1 MELLFLLLP
10 FFLLGLAVAGISRIS
25 GVAMSMII
33 VPALLIW
40 GATPLDVISFML
52 LFVLYNNFT
61 VATQNVRLD
70 FKSLT
75 FFPKWK
81 ALIPVLITLALTFTW
96 PAAGVAFFIACFI
109 LEIST
114 VVYKGIPSA
123 ERPATSEV
131 TTHIVLASVLAA
143 VGALLVP
150 FISSDI
156 YFGLAG
162 LAILVLT
169 GFAWYAGEHRD
180 AFRGTWGY
188 IWTIFNF
195 FLGAFGVEASYYPS
209 GLTRTFTSKLDSMIP
224 IITVVAGFAGIMVVF
239 TTQEMFSIPAFVA
252 ALGAAIGVRLFG
264 VYEFSKRGSFSYL
277 AIAVAVLAVI
287 SLYLV
292 SPVPFGF
299 EQFNTLLEAPAQ

>member
-75 FFPKWK
+75 F
-81 ALIPVLITLALTFTW
+81 TW

-109 LEIST
+109 LEISA

>member
-1 MELLFLLLP
+1 MQ
-10 FFLLGLAVAGISRIS
+10 S
-25 GVAMSMII
+25 
-33 VPALLIW
+33 
-40 GATPLDVISFML
+40 D
-52 LFVLYNNFT
+52 
-61 VATQNVRLD
+61 QQQ
-70 FKSLT
+70 
-75 FFPKWK
+75 
-81 ALIPVLITLALTFTW
+81 
-96 PAAGVAFFIACFI
+96 
-109 LEIST
+109 
-114 VVYKGIPSA
+114 
-123 ERPATSEV
+123 EV
-131 TTHIVLASVLAA
+131 TIHIVLASVLAA